1 MFEDHASKSPLMIYD
16 FIYAVLNQA
25 ILLPITADSQDTA
38 LIIFNTL
45 NARGLPLSDADI
57 FKAKIYNHLDND
69 GKKEFIEAWKA
80 LDENATAANESIQS
94 LFYYYMFFLRAEGN
108 DKSSTTPGIRS
119 YFTKTRMRDYLTST

>member
-1 MFEDHASKSPLMIYD
+1 MFKDHASKSPLMIYD

-80 LDENATAANESIQS
+80 LDENATAANEA
-94 LFYYYMFFLRAEGN
+94 YN
-108 DKSSTTPGIRS
+108 HSSTIICSFACRR
-119 YFTKTRMRDYLTST
+119 K